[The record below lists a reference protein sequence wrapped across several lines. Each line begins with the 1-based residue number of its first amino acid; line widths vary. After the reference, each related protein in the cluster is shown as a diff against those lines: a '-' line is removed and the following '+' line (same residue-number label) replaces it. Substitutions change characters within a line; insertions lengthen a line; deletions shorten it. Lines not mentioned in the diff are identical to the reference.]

1 MYNAASA
8 SLRGHW
14 RILQLVSLALVLLNS
29 IAIVAAAADIAAII
43 LPLASTVWT
52 PGKTATITYRISGSP
67 DSTSYEIDLMTGEP
81 DNAQLVHVF
90 DKMAVPTASGVNSV
104 TVQVPAT
111 LPEGK
116 YGLRLGPPNGS
127 VWKYSQLFAI
137 SNTAQSSGHV
147 PNITAPSTSTA
158 TSTNMSKAKDIVE
171 SKSRSP
177 STSNSSLD
185 QGATS
190 AATKPALANIAPRH
204 LRLAGL
210 PALALA
216 IVVAA
221 F

>member
-1 MYNAASA
+1 
-8 SLRGHW
+8 
-14 RILQLVSLALVLLNS
+14 
-29 IAIVAAAADIAAII
+29 
-43 LPLASTVWT
+43 
-52 PGKTATITYRISGSP
+52 
-67 DSTSYEIDLMTGEP
+67 
-81 DNAQLVHVF
+81 
-90 DKMAVPTASGVNSV
+90 
-104 TVQVPAT
+104 
-111 LPEGK
+111 
-116 YGLRLGPPNGS
+116 
-127 VWKYSQLFAI
+127 YSQLFAI